1 MDIKELLESGKLELY
16 VYGLLSPEDTKEIA
30 ALAAKHKEINDEIVS
45 IERSMLQLSSS
56 FSPNIPSSTYDSIKN
71 KLELNGGNT
80 PSIPKNNITS
90 YLGWAASAILLAGSL
105 FLYNSNKKCA
115 ATQIELSKENVIL
128 KDSIQL
134 LKSQKLQSTNAY
146 AIVKD
151 AKNTI
156 VKLAGQAAS
165 TTSNARVYWSKNAKN
180 VIVDASGLPTPP
192 PGKVYQVWALTLD
205 PLTPTSIG
213 LLSDFEQN
221 DLGLFE
227 VANTSDVQAFGITLE
242 PAGGSKSPTMTQLF
256 ALGKI

>member
-1 MDIKELLESGKLELY
+1 MDIKELIESGKLELY
-16 VYGLLSPEDTKEIA
+16 VYGLLSPEDTKEITV
-30 ALAAKHKEINDEIVS
+30 LAAKHKEINDEIVS

-56 FSPNIPSSTYDSIKN
+56 FSPNIPSSTYDTIKN

-80 PSIPKNNITS
+80 PSIPKSNIAS
-90 YLGWAASAILLAGSL
+90 YLGWVASAILLSGSL
-105 FLYNSNKKCA
+105 LLYNSNKNCA
-115 ATQIELSKENVIL
+115 ATQNELSKENANL
-128 KDSIQL
+128 RDSIQL
-134 LKSQKLQSTNAY
+134 LQNQKAQSTNAY

-151 AKNTI
+151 KKNTI
-156 VKLAGQAAS
+156 IKLAGQAAS
-165 TTSNARVYWSKNAKN
+165 PTANASVYWSKNAKN

-192 PGKVYQVWALTLD
+192 AGKVYQVWALTLD

-227 VANTSDVQAFGITLE
+227 VANTGDVQAFGITLE
-242 PAGGSKSPTMTQLF
+242 PAGGSKSPTMAQLF

>member
-1 MDIKELLESGKLELY
+1 MDIKELIESGKLELY

-30 ALAAKHKEINDEIVS
+30 ALAAKYKELNDEIVS

-56 FSPNIPSSTYDSIKN
+56 FSPNIPSSTYDTIKN
-71 KLELNGGNT
+71 KLELNTSTT
-80 PSIPKNNITS
+80 PSIPKSNIAS
-90 YLGWAASAILLAGSL
+90 YLGWAASAMLLASTL
-105 FLYNSNKKCA
+105 FFYNSNKNCA
-115 ATQIELSKENVIL
+115 ASQNELNKENAIL

-134 LKSQKLQSTNAY
+134 LKTQKQQSTNAY

-151 AKNTI
+151 NKNTI

-165 TTSNARVYWSKNAKN
+165 PTSNANVYWSKNAKN

-192 PGKVYQVWALTLD
+192 AGKVYQVWALTLD

-227 VANTSDVQAFGITLE
+227 LANTSEVQAFGITLE
-242 PAGGSKSPTMTQLF
+242 PAGGSKSPTMAQLF